1 MSLTSSHFNHQI
13 SSISVQKQ
21 IEVKENGEAILFRE
35 GPVEIT
41 DLSAVIG
48 QKNYPISNIHSVRE
62 HTYEPKLFL
71 FVFFMLIVAALLALV
86 ALLLMEIYS
95 ENTVVGL
102 VIGLVGLMFLG
113 LSTKTKYSVCI
124 SSSKGELNI
133 LKSTDK
139 NFVER
144 TARAINR
151 AISLREFN
159 RVTAHIQNKKTF
171 NVEAL
176 FYVLEGAEEK
186 V

>member
-13 SSISVQKQ
+13 SSIALPKK
-21 IEVKENGEAILFRE
+21 IEVKENGEVILLKE

-41 DLSAVIG
+41 NLSLMIG
-48 QKNYPISNIHSVRE
+48 QKTYAISNIHSVHG

-71 FVFFMLIVAALLALV
+71 FVFFILIVAALSALV

-95 ENTVVGL
+95 ENTAVGL

-124 SSSKGELNI
+124 SSSKGELKI
-133 LKSTDK
+133 LESSDK

-144 TARAINR
+144 TADAINR
-151 AISLREFN
+151 AIFLREFN
-159 RVTAHIQNKKTF
+159 
-171 NVEAL
+171 
-176 FYVLEGAEEK
+176 
-186 V
+186 